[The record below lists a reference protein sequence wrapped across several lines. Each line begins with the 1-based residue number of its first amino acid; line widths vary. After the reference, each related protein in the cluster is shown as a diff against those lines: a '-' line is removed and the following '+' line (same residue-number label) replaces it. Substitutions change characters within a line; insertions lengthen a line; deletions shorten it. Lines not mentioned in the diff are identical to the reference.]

1 MTPLASDST
10 RAAAL
15 AKEETMGDIGALIS
29 AFVAALCAIGSF
41 IGWLGSKKSEAKAE
55 EQVAKALESAE
66 RQAKALE
73 DLASQSRDFA
83 QRAERAVS
91 TAQNHAE
98 SASRSAEAVE
108 IIASTLKPAQLT
120 VEWISHSNFALRN
133 TTATPIAVTALAEPE
148 IYIRQPLDLPAEI
161 APLSSIRGTAVD
173 AWGCSFPNELKLIVE
188 GTASPVVVPT
198 TGRPQKS

>member
-1 MTPLASDST
+1 MTPPTSSSA

-15 AKEETMGDIGALIS
+15 AKEETMGDVGALIS
-29 AFVAALCAIGSF
+29 AVVAVLCAIGSF
-41 IGWLGSKKSEAKAE
+41 IGWLGSRKSAAKAE

-73 DLASQSRDFA
+73 ALVSQSRDSA
-83 QRAERAVS
+83 QRAERAVN

-108 IIASTLKPAQLT
+108 TIASTLKPAQLT
-120 VEWISHSNFALRN
+120 VEWISHNSFALRN
-133 TTATPIAVTALAEPE
+133 TTTTPITVTALAEPE
-148 IYIRQPLDLPAEI
+148 IYIRQPLYLPVEI
-161 APLSSIRGTAVD
+161 APLSSVRGTAVD
-173 AWGCSFPNELKLIVE
+173 AWGRSFPNELKLIVE

-198 TGRPQKS
+198 TGRPQTS